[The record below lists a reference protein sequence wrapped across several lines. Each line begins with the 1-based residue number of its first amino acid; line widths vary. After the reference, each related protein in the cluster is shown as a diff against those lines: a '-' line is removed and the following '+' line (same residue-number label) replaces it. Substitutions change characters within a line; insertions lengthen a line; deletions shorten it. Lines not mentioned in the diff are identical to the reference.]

1 MSPAVI
7 LSGYMAPI
15 ENMPP
20 ALQVIAA
27 MNPLTHAIV
36 AIKGLFLKG
45 FTFSQ
50 TWPHLWPLLLIAA
63 VTLTVAYF
71 IFIRRSGQ

>member
-1 MSPAVI
+1 
-7 LSGYMAPI
+7 
-15 ENMPP
+15 MPP
-20 ALQVIAA
+20 LLQAIASV
-27 MNPLTHAIV
+27 NPLTHAIV

-50 TWPHLWPLLLIAA
+50 TWPHLWPLLLIAS
-63 VTLTVAYF
+63 VTLTLAYF